1 VSFVLRSVLL
11 APRRARRET
20 SIEAKQTERR
30 RAASGTG
37 QRNELNRDASS
48 SRRGPI
54 GSCKTSRVAR
64 RPSLR
69 ALSLAA
75 PKRLRA
81 GFDLWSSRSSLAG
94 LRAPFGWP
102 RGVGPLES
110 QTATLP
116 PVLRR
121 TNAPSRKVGK
131 TTTTGQQSLTY
142 TSGGESRTLFASQFT
157 ILIDRSGS
165 MNKETGDG
173 TRMDVAREA
182 FVTFVKKVTHK
193 GDRVCLFAYNEEPT
207 FVLSE
212 PAHKIDLKDKKLQDK
227 LTAKGLTNMPLAIER
242 AIENMKK
249 YNEDS
254 KKKMNGKVVNWLVVF
269 TDGDATQAHGT
280 QHTTE
285 DVLNNIRAASKTVW
299 NFKMCFI
306 GVGQTPTEEAVLKK
320 MAGTVKRRLN
330 TDGGL
335 VLSTEGTDAKSLR
348 KVIEDA
354 STRIVNLNS
363 SIKIDNGDGQFVN
376 IEGTQAAVRQVGR
389 SLALTS
395 LGIDFLGST
404 QRPGIADPPSN
415 PRSRGR
421 SSPPPRR
428 GTGGPR

>member
-1 VSFVLRSVLL
+1 
-11 APRRARRET
+11 
-20 SIEAKQTERR
+20 
-30 RAASGTG
+30 
-37 QRNELNRDASS
+37 
-48 SRRGPI
+48 
-54 GSCKTSRVAR
+54 
-64 RPSLR
+64 
-69 ALSLAA
+69 
-75 PKRLRA
+75 
-81 GFDLWSSRSSLAG
+81 
-94 LRAPFGWP
+94 
-102 RGVGPLES
+102 
-110 QTATLP
+110 
-116 PVLRR
+116 
-121 TNAPSRKVGK
+121 
-131 TTTTGQQSLTY
+131 
-142 TSGGESRTLFASQFT
+142 
-157 ILIDRSGS
+157 

-193 GDRVCLFAYNEEPT
+193 GDRVCLFAYNEKPT

-285 DVLNNIRAASKTVW
+285 DVLKNIRDASDTVW

-335 VLSTEGTDAKSLR
+335 VLSTEGTDAKSMR
-348 KVIEDA
+348 KVFEDA
-354 STRIVNLNS
+354 STHIVNLKS
-363 SIKIDNGDGQFVN
+363 SIKIDNGDGQYVN
-376 IEGTQAAVRQVGR
+376 IEGTQAAVRQLGR
-389 SLALTS
+389 MFR
-395 LGIDFLGST
+395 GIDFLDST

-428 GTGGPR
+428 GTGGPRRS